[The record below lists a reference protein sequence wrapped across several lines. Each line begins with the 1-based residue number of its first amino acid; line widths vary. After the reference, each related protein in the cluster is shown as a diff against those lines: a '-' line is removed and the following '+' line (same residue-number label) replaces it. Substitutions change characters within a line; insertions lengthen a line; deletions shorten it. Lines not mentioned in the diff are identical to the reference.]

1 MRVNVTF
8 RHMESSEAL
17 KGYSIEKAER
27 LAKYLAEPIEV
38 HWVLYV
44 EKIRHIA
51 ECTIFA
57 NGVTIKAQSGT
68 QDMYSAIDES
78 IEKLEY
84 QVRKHKEKVKDHK
97 PHNGEAASIRFVGA
111 AGESVPST
119 TAVRPR
125 IVKKENR
132 FAKPMSVEEAAMQM
146 DVAGND
152 FLVFTDSTNG
162 NISVIYRLEDGDY
175 GLIETRTK

>member
-17 KGYSIEKAER
+17 KSYAIEKAER
-27 LAKYLAEPIEV
+27 LGKYLSEPIEI

-51 ECTIFA
+51 ESTVFA
-57 NGVTIKAQSGT
+57 NGVTIKAQSDT
-68 QDMYSAIDES
+68 QDMYSAIDET

-97 PHNGEAASIRFVGA
+97 PHNGEASSIRFVP
-111 AGESVPST
+111 AGEASPGA
-119 TAVRPR
+119 TAVQPR
-125 IVKKENR
+125 IVKKENL
-132 FAKPMSVEEAAMQM
+132 FAKP
-146 DVAGND
+146 
-152 FLVFTDSTNG
+152 
-162 NISVIYRLEDGDY
+162 
-175 GLIETRTK
+175 